1 MGLILCVVGPIVVVS
16 AILFGYWLSQKN
28 LVKSKNTWQNWDIKI
43 GKAQNELSAIT
54 EEYQQ
59 VKEEYENTLS
69 LLSVKSEAVRQ
80 TQQQLSDTQTSLA
93 VIQDA
98 LEKSRSYQEV
108 ELQNHQKDLEEK
120 LLAIDKEH
128 DILIGDKQAAFKLA
142 MDEYDRKLESKRS
155 LYLAAVA
162 AIQNGISEEEK
173 DIKRHINI
181 DCTAQEDIDYL
192 LNNVIPKLRNPD
204 ILYKLIWSEYIQKNT
219 NEMLDYI
226 LPNRDCSGIYKIT
239 NDITKQAYIG
249 RSTSVRKRLTDHVK
263 SSVGI
268 STIADQRVHKAMR
281 EEGIWNFTFELIEEC
296 PREQLNEREKYY
308 IQFFSTEQMGYNQK
322 AGG

>member
-1 MGLILCVVGPIVVVS
+1 MELILV
-16 AILFGYWLSQKN
+16 ILFFIVFIGAGTLGYYLSQK
-28 LVKSKNTWQNWDIKI
+28 KSVEAKNTQQNWEARVSQ
-43 GKAQNELSAIT
+43 AQDELSIIT
-54 EEYQQ
+54 NDYREI
-59 VKEEYENTLS
+59 KEQYENTLA

-80 TQQQLSDTQTSLA
+80 VQQQLLDAQTSLTM
-93 VIQDA
+93 IQDA
-98 LEKSRSYQEV
+98 LEKSRSYQEA
-108 ELQNHQKDLEEK
+108 ELQNHKKNLEEK
-120 LLAIDKEH
+120 LFAIDKEH

-142 MDEYDRKLESKRS
+142 MEEYDKKLELKRS

-181 DCTAQEDIDYL
+181 DSATQDDINYL
-192 LNNVIPKLRNPD
+192 LNNVTPKLRNPD

-281 EEGIWNFTFELIEEC
+281 EEGIWNFTFELVEEC
-296 PREQLNEREKYY
+296 SREQLNEREKYY

>member
-1 MGLILCVVGPIVVVS
+1 M
-16 AILFGYWLSQKN
+16 
-28 LVKSKNTWQNWDIKI
+28 
-43 GKAQNELSAIT
+43 SAIT
-54 EEYQQ
+54 EEYRQ

-98 LEKSRSYQEV
+98 LEKSRSYQEM

-142 MDEYDRKLESKRS
+142 MDEYDKKLESKRS

-181 DCTAQEDIDYL
+181 DHTAQEDIDYL
-192 LNNVIPKLRNPD
+192 LNNVIP
-204 ILYKLIWSEYIQKNT
+204 
-219 NEMLDYI
+219 
-226 LPNRDCSGIYKIT
+226 
-239 NDITKQAYIG
+239 
-249 RSTSVRKRLTDHVK
+249 
-263 SSVGI
+263 
-268 STIADQRVHKAMR
+268 
-281 EEGIWNFTFELIEEC
+281 
-296 PREQLNEREKYY
+296 
-308 IQFFSTEQMGYNQK
+308 
-322 AGG
+322 